1 MTETYAEKVRSGS
14 AEPAEQSETETQL
27 SLDERFEILKN
38 ERRRIVLQYI
48 KDGEETVKLNEL
60 ADQVTAIEND
70 IDVESIT
77 SEERKRVYVGLY
89 QFHLPKM
96 AKMGVIEYDQ
106 DRGDVSLTETGKRLC
121 QEYDSEDTSELNWQR
136 ICLFAAILGIIG
148 AIASI
153 LVQSWTLGAV
163 IFIAQTGVLL
173 GALLRQRV
181 LATA

>member
-1 MTETYAEKVRSGS
+1 MTETYAEKVGS
-14 AEPAEQSETETQL
+14 DATETAEQSETSTQL

-38 ERRRIVLQYI
+38 ERRRIVLEYI
-48 KDGEETVKLNEL
+48 KDRDETVKLNEL

-106 DRGDVSLTETGKRLC
+106 DRGEINLTKTGKTLC
-121 QEYDSEDTSELNWQR
+121 REYDSERAVEVNWQR
-136 ICLFAAILGIIG
+136 ICLFTATLGIVGVIT
-148 AIASI
+148 SM
-153 LVQSWTLGAV
+153 LVQSWLISTGIL
-163 IFIAQTGVLL
+163 IIQTGLLL
-173 GALLRQRV
+173 GLLLRQKRS
-181 LATA
+181 ATA